1 MTLPL
6 VIGALALLPACVPAG
21 LVGTHLHALP
31 EEGGRS
37 AFTAAQ
43 EAVRLEPG
51 PPPQPLPAIRPPEE
65 GEARDAREPEAVAS
79 ASPALARPQP
89 DIWERMRRQFTIPRP
104 PLARVQHQADWFR
117 RNPDY
122 FDRVAERSRDYLP
135 YIVHEAERR
144 GIPVELALLPVI
156 ESAFQPFAYS
166 PARASGLWQFIP
178 STARLYGLR
187 INWWYDG
194 RRDLVASTSAAFEY
208 LEKLHRDFG
217 GDWLL
222 AVAAYNWGEGNLRRA
237 IARNRERG
245 KPIDFWSLKVPAE
258 TRTYV
263 PRWLAVCD
271 IVAQP
276 DHYGMT
282 LRRVPDEVTFRVVEV
297 DGQIDLARAAELAN
311 ISLDRLYRLNAGYRR
326 WATEPKGPQRLLVP
340 APSAEAFARRVALLS
355 PEHSSDWGHHVVVAG
370 DTLSEI
376 AVRYGTSVAAL
387 AHQNRLKGSLIR
399 VGERLLI
406 PGKPAEPGSPPSGSE
421 TSRRLASTEV
431 EIPGHESASR
441 HRVRKGENLWLI
453 ARRYGIPIANLV
465 AWNRLDP
472 EAWLMPGQMLHLRA
486 STSEPMSIATRD
498 EETER
503 YVVRNGDN
511 LWLIA
516 RRHGVSIVD
525 LRTWNALSPDE
536 WLMPGQILAL
546 SSSAERTP
554 PAPSTASRSQGSRN
568 RYVVRDGDSLWVI
581 ARRRGVSVEDLRAWN
596 GPDLDDRLM
605 PGQILK
611 LDGPAAPSASS
622 AAPGGT
628 YQSYLVR
635 NGDNL
640 WLIARRIGV
649 SVDDLRAWNGLEP
662 AEWLMPGQTL
672 LLRDPSAAPASNLS
686 GGEADDE
693 HRYVVRSGDSLWL
706 IARRHS
712 ISTEQLAS
720 WNELSINGVLQP
732 GQTLQVAPPAPDT
745 GDAPATNSL

>member
-1 MTLPL
+1 MRPAAHLSHRRRRAPGAAAALLL
-6 VIGALALLPACVPAG
+6 VIGTLALLPACVPSATG
-21 LVGTHLHALP
+21 LVDTQLRASS
-31 EEGGRS
+31 ESRERS
-37 AFTAAQ
+37 AFAAAQ

-51 PPPQPLPAIRPPEE
+51 PAPQPLPATRPPLER
-65 GEARDAREPEAVAS
+65 EARDEGEPELEAMAS
-79 ASPALARPQP
+79 ASPAPPRPKP
-89 DIWERMRRQFTIPRP
+89 DTWERMRRQFTIPRP
-104 PLARVQHQADWFR
+104 PLTRIQHQADWFR

-135 YIVHEAERR
+135 YIVREAERR

-217 GDWLL
+217 EDWLL

-237 IARNRERG
+237 VARNRKRG
-245 KPIDFWSLKVPAE
+245 EAIDFWSLKVPSE

-276 DHYGMT
+276 ERYGMT
-282 LRRVPDEVTFRVVEV
+282 LRRVPDEVTFRLVEV

-340 APSAEAFARRVALLS
+340 APSAEAFAGKVALLS
-355 PEHSSDWGHHVVVAG
+355 PEHRSDWDHHVVVAG

-376 AVRYGTSVAAL
+376 AERYGTSVAAL
-387 AHQNRLKGSLIR
+387 VHQNRLKGSLIR
-399 VGERLLI
+399 AGERLLI
-406 PGKPAEPGSPPSGSE
+406 PGKPAETG
-421 TSRRLASTEV
+421 RRLASAEV
-431 EIPGHESASR
+431 RIAGHESASR
-441 HRVRKGENLWLI
+441 HRVRKGESLWLI
-453 ARRYGIPIANLV
+453 ARRYGVPVADLV

-472 EAWLMPGQMLHLRA
+472 EVWLMPGQTLQLRG
-486 STSEPMSIATRD
+486 SMSEPTTIAARD
-498 EETER
+498 EETAR

-516 RRHGVSIVD
+516 RRHGVSIAD

-546 SSSAERTP
+546 SDNAERTP
-554 PAPSTASRSQGSRN
+554 PAPSTASRSQDSRN
-568 RYVVRDGDSLWVI
+568 RYVVRDGDNLWAI

-596 GPDLDDRLM
+596 G
-605 PGQILK
+605 
-611 LDGPAAPSASS
+611 
-622 AAPGGT
+622 
-628 YQSYLVR
+628 
-635 NGDNL
+635 
-640 WLIARRIGV
+640 
-649 SVDDLRAWNGLEP
+649 LEP
-662 AEWLMPGQTL
+662 AEWLLPGQTL
-672 LLRDPSAAPASNLS
+672 LLRDPSGTPTSALS
-686 GGEADDE
+686 GGGTDHE

-732 GQTLQVAPPAPDT
+732 GQTLQVAPPAPDSGET
-745 GDAPATNSL
+745 PSTNSL

>member
-1 MTLPL
+1 MTLTL
-6 VIGALALLPACVPAG
+6 ALGALALLPACVPAG
-21 LVGTHLHALP
+21 LVDTHLHALP
-31 EEGGRS
+31 EEGTRT
-37 AFTAAQ
+37 AFAAAQ

-51 PPPQPLPAIRPPEE
+51 PPPKPLPAIRPSEE
-65 GEARDAREPEAVAS
+65 SEARDAREPEAVAS
-79 ASPALARPQP
+79 ASPALARPKP

-104 PLARVQHQADWFR
+104 PLTRIQHQADWFR

-208 LEKLHRDFG
+208 LQKLHRDFDE
-217 GDWLL
+217 DWLL

-237 IARNRERG
+237 IARNRKRG
-245 KPIDFWSLKVPAE
+245 KPLDFWSLKVPSE

-271 IVAQP
+271 IVARP

-297 DGQIDLARAAELAN
+297 NGQIDLARAAELAN
-311 ISLDRLYRLNAGYRR
+311 TSLDRLYRLNAGYRR

-340 APSAEAFARRVALLS
+340 APGADAFAEKVALLS
-355 PEHSSDWGHHVVVAG
+355 PEHRSDWGHHVVEAG

-376 AVRYGTSVAAL
+376 AVRYGTSVASL
-387 AHQNRLKGSLIR
+387 TRENRLKGSLIR
-399 VGERLLI
+399 VGDHLLI
-406 PGKPAEPGSPPSGSE
+406 PGKPVGPGSGPSGSE
-421 TSRRLASTEV
+421 TGGRLASAGV
-431 EIPGHESASR
+431 QIAGHESASR
-441 HRVRKGENLWLI
+441 HRVRKGESLWLI
-453 ARRYGIPIANLV
+453 ARRYGVPIANLV

-472 EAWLMPGQMLHLRA
+472 EVWLMPGQMLQLRE
-486 STSEPMSIATRD
+486 STSEPMTIATGD
-498 EETER
+498 EETGR
-503 YVVRNGDN
+503 YVVRNGDS

-516 RRHGVSIVD
+516 RRHGVSIAD

-546 SSSAERTP
+546 SGSAERTP
-554 PAPSTASRSQGSRN
+554 SAPSTASRGLDSRN
-568 RYVVRDGDSLWVI
+568 RYVVRDGDSLW
-581 ARRRGVSVEDLRAWN
+581 
-596 GPDLDDRLM
+596 
-605 PGQILK
+605 
-611 LDGPAAPSASS
+611 
-622 AAPGGT
+622 
-628 YQSYLVR
+628 
-635 NGDNL
+635 
-640 WLIARRIGV
+640 LIARRVGV
-649 SVDDLRAWNGLEP
+649 SVDNLRAWNGLAP
-662 AEWLMPGQTL
+662 VEWLMPGQTL
-672 LLRDPSAAPASNLS
+672 LLRDPSAAPTSALS
-686 GGEADDE
+686 GAATDGER
-693 HRYVVRSGDSLWL
+693 RYVVRSGDSLWL

-720 WNELSINGVLQP
+720 WNKLSINGVLQP
-732 GQTLQVAPPAPDT
+732 GQTLQVAPPAPET
-745 GDAPATNSL
+745 GEPPATNSL

>member
-1 MTLPL
+1 VTLSL
-6 VIGALALLPACVPAG
+6 LIGALALLPACVPAG
-21 LVGTHLHALP
+21 LVNAHPRASP
-31 EEGGRS
+31 EEGART
-37 AFTAAQ
+37 AFAAAQ
-43 EAVRLEPG
+43 QAVRLEPG

-65 GEARDAREPEAVAS
+65 REARDAREPEAVAS
-79 ASPALARPQP
+79 ASPAPARPEP

-104 PLARVQHQADWFR
+104 PLARIQHQADWFR

-217 GDWLL
+217 EDWLL

-237 IARNRERG
+237 IARNRKRG
-245 KPIDFWSLKVPAE
+245 KPIDFWSLKVPSE

-311 ISLDRLYRLNAGYRR
+311 ISLERLYRLNAGYRR

-340 APSAEAFARRVALLS
+340 APSAEAFATKVALLS
-355 PEHSSDWGHHVVVAG
+355 PERRSDWGHHVVRAG

-376 AVRYGTSVAAL
+376 AVRYGTSVASL
-387 AHQNRLKGSLIR
+387 TRENRLKGSLIR
-399 VGERLLI
+399 VGDHLLI
-406 PGKPAEPGSPPSGSE
+406 PGKPAEPDSRPSGSE
-421 TSRRLASTEV
+421 TGRGLASAGGRIT
-431 EIPGHESASR
+431 GHESASR
-441 HRVRKGENLWLI
+441 HRVRKGESLWLI
-453 ARRYGIPIANLV
+453 AHRYGVPVANLV

-472 EAWLMPGQMLHLRA
+472 EAWLMPGQTLQLRA
-486 STSEPMSIATRD
+486 STSESMTIATRD
-498 EETER
+498 EVTGR

-516 RRHGVSIVD
+516 RRHGVSIAD

-536 WLMPGQILAL
+536 WLMPGQVLAL
-546 SSSAERTP
+546 SGSADRTS
-554 PAPSTASRSQGSRN
+554 PAPSTASRSPGSRN
-568 RYVVRDGDSLWVI
+568 QYVVRDGDNLWVI

-596 GPDLDDRLM
+596 DLDLDDWLR

-611 LDGPAAPSASS
+611 LDGTAPPSVST
-622 AAPGGT
+622 AAPGST
-628 YQSYLVR
+628 YRSYVVR
-635 NGDNL
+635 TGDSL

-649 SVDDLRAWNGLEP
+649 SVDNLRAWNGLEP

-672 LLRDPSAAPASNLS
+672 LLRDSSGAPASALS
-686 GGEADDE
+686 GGGTDDE

-732 GQTLQVAPPAPDT
+732 GQTLQVAPPAPET
-745 GDAPATNSL
+745 GEAPSTNSL